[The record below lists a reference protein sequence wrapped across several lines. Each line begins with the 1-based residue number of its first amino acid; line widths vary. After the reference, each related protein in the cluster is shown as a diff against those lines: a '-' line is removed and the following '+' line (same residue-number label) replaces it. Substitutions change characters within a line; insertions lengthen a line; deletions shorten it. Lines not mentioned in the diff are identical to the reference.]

1 METWKLSE
9 KQHQTVP
16 CWKYFSLFLR
26 LAIHLGNQDQRCHK
40 VKISCLPQVM
50 EPCETSR
57 ISSTITTLVDKSCNL
72 LGHRGYLDQT
82 YRLRSEPIETVGH
95 LAHFSQ
101 GVVVRG
107 FLGGAVAGDF
117 LGIWANLHQ
126 SAANGRNLY
135 ETIISRPLAGNLKIP
150 L

>member
-1 METWKLSE
+1 
-9 KQHQTVP
+9 
-16 CWKYFSLFLR
+16 
-26 LAIHLGNQDQRCHK
+26 
-40 VKISCLPQVM
+40 M